1 MGEVQKGKKVSS
13 IDRVRADLVRLGIE
27 AGIETMPA
35 STRTA
40 RDAASACGCEVAQIV
55 KSLIF
60 ERHDDHSLIL
70 LLIAGHNQ
78 ADMDLAARLLGTT
91 LDRADP
97 KKVRAETGFAIGSV
111 APVGHLCAIPVYM
124 DPDLLHFDRVWAA
137 AGAPNA
143 VFPVD
148 PRKLLRATRA
158 RLFALDA

>member
-1 MGEVQKGKKVSS
+1 MAEGQKAKKISS
-13 IDRVRADLVRLGIE
+13 VDRVKADLARLGLE
-27 AGIETMPA
+27 AEIQTMPA

-40 RDAASACGCEVAQIV
+40 QDAASACGCKVAQIV

-60 ERHDDHSLIL
+60 ERHDDQSLVL

-78 ADMDLAARLLGTT
+78 ADMALASDLLGTP

-97 KKVRAETGFAIGSV
+97 KKVRNETGFAIGGV
-111 APVGHLCAIPVYM
+111 APLGHLCAIPVYM
-124 DPDLLHFDRVWAA
+124 DPDLLQFDQVWAA

-148 PRKLLRATRA
+148 PKRLLEAIGA
-158 RLFALDA
+158 RPFALST